1 MSRPKCS
8 TTLIAGLATLSLLL
22 VLVACSDSPGK
33 GTDADPTP
41 TPVYTADPTPTPVY
55 DVKEARAE
63 LAAARERWEAGGSAD
78 YDLEFLVLCE
88 CPESNKRL
96 KLIVRNGA
104 IESSVFDL
112 DSGRALTEEEYDVD
126 MTYKTINDR
135 FDQIESALGGES
147 GYLTP
152 AHELSVNYHPDL
164 GYPTYFGVS
173 YGYDVA
179 DAGFRLELLVYKPY
193 DPSATPEPDY
203 DVELARKELASARER
218 WEARGS
224 VDYDFDSKVSCECPE
239 SDKYLRI
246 IVRNG
251 AIKSVVDRESGRVLT
266 EEEYVDAYTYH
277 TINSRFDQIEDALGS
292 PPVDYL
298 IAEYDDFMGNPTYL
312 SIIYRYDAPYE
323 GFILEATQAYL
334 NPDPT
339 PPPATPASA
348 EEESDASSL
357 SLDMDGRYASVL
369 DLFSNRPGSSNVESS
384 VGPAATVEEVM
395 VKGLRLAGASPVH
408 VAVRGTAVADSTRC
422 DWRGIARTAEQRE
435 DAIRFWLKLD
445 ADDDI
450 PDAAY
455 LETLFTATISV
466 FAPEFQ
472 ETAKSN
478 FQAIAL
484 GGLSME
490 YMFLTCFADYAVNE
504 YLLGAGPTT
513 LTLDYD
519 RMGEAHS
526 YDLYVREH
534 ASGTF
539 GPATSTP
546 LQTEAEHQAE
556 LDRTV
561 WNAES
566 ALAEMLEGYEGVLF
580 LAPMGAHNA
589 IAVEAWQVVAQ
600 WDLQMGEDGV
610 VNAVRYGASEYDPE
624 HSQPYTNLKS
634 RIDASVAANAT
645 STKPIVRIV
654 NVDGLTQ

>member
-8 TTLIAGLATLSLLL
+8 TTLIAGVATLSLLL

-33 GTDADPTP
+33 RTDADPTP
-41 TPVYTADPTPTPVY
+41 TPVYTVDPTPTPVY

-78 YDLEFLVLCE
+78 YDLEFLVLCH
-88 CPESNKRL
+88 CLESNTPL

-104 IESSVFDL
+104 VESVIDL
-112 DSGRALTEEEYDVD
+112 EAGRALTEEEYDVD

-135 FDQIESALGGES
+135 FDQIESALGGEL
-147 GYLTP
+147 GNYQP
-152 AHELSVNYHPDL
+152 AHELSANYHPAL
-164 GYPTYFGVS
+164 GYPTYFGVH
-173 YGYDVA
+173 YQYNVTNG
-179 DAGFRLELLVYKPY
+179 GFRLERLVYKPY

-224 VDYDFDSKVSCECPE
+224 VDYDFWSLMLCECPE

-298 IAEYDDFMGNPTYL
+298 IAEYGDYLGHPTYL

-323 GFILEATQAYL
+323 GFILEAATPFI

-357 SLDMDGRYASVL
+357 SLDMNVRYASVL
-369 DLFSNRPGSSNVESS
+369 DLFSNRPGSSNVASS

-395 VKGLRLAGASPVH
+395 EKGLRLAGASPVH

-435 DAIRFWLKLD
+435 DAIRFWLELD

-484 GGLSME
+484 GGRSIIRR
-490 YMFLTCFADYAVNE
+490 N
-504 YLLGAGPTT
+504 PT
-513 LTLDYD
+513 
-519 RMGEAHS
+519 
-526 YDLYVREH
+526 V
-534 ASGTF
+534 
-539 GPATSTP
+539 P
-546 LQTEAEHQAE
+546 
-556 LDRTV
+556 
-561 WNAES
+561 
-566 ALAEMLEGYEGVLF
+566 VL
-580 LAPMGAHNA
+580 P
-589 IAVEAWQVVAQ
+589 
-600 WDLQMGEDGV
+600 
-610 VNAVRYGASEYDPE
+610 S
-624 HSQPYTNLKS
+624 
-634 RIDASVAANAT
+634 
-645 STKPIVRIV
+645 
-654 NVDGLTQ
+654 